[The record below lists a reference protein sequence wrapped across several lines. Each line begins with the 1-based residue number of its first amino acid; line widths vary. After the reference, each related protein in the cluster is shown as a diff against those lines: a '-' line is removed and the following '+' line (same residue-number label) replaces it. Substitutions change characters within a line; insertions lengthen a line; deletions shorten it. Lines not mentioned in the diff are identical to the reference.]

1 MAASKGIGGKQG
13 ICKRYLGDTEK
24 YRLFV
29 NMPHFLETK
38 QLPSFNL
45 REAVLIGTNRFY
57 LSIESIIMIYCL
69 STSICLANADFI
81 HFFNILISPW
91 Y

>member
-1 MAASKGIGGKQG
+1 MVAGEAIRVKQG
-13 ICKRYLGDTEK
+13 VCKRYLGDTEK
-24 YRLFV
+24 YRLFI
-29 NMPHFLETK
+29 NMPHFLKTK

-81 HFFNILISPW
+81 QFFNILISPW